1 MAEARRGRYGR
12 SISSSG
18 YSSPFVEDQ
27 KALLQAEISELLEE
41 LYYDGL
47 R

>member
-1 MAEARRGRYGR
+1 MLLTVLFLR
-12 SISSSG
+12 SLFG
-18 YSSPFVEDQ
+18 G
-27 KALLQAEISELLEE
+27 LLSCLDAQAEISELLEE

>member
-1 MAEARRGRYGR
+1 MTVLFLR
-12 SISSSG
+12 SLFGGLLSG
-18 YSSPFVEDQ
+18 
-27 KALLQAEISELLEE
+27 LGTQAEISELLEE